1 MIHIILV
8 SGIIGFILGMLV
20 TLAILAFMKGACPD
34 SPKKRQEDWEGL
46 KEYERQKMEQWFR
59 KGYSR
64 GFAEA
69 VKQHEQAIKLYEE
82 LGGTNH
88 AQ

>member
-1 MIHIILV
+1 VVHIKIAWFLIGLIT
-8 SGIIGFILGMLV
+8 GIVALLL
-20 TLAILAFMKGACPD
+20 TLAFMMGARPD
-34 SPKKRQEDWEGL
+34 SEKKRQEDWEGL
-46 KEYERQKMEQWFR
+46 KEYERLKMERWFR
-59 KGYSR
+59 KGYNR

-82 LGGTNH
+82 LGGTKH

>member
-1 MIHIILV
+1 VIHIILV
-8 SGIIGFILGMLV
+8 SGLIGFILGILIMLA
-20 TLAILAFMKGACPD
+20 TLAFMMGARPD
-34 SPKKRQEDWEGL
+34 SEKKRQEDWEGL
-46 KEYERQKMEQWFR
+46 KEYERLKMERWFR
-59 KGYSR
+59 KGYNR

-82 LGGTNH
+82 LGGTKH